1 MKHSKTEKRKLDKKK
16 VTKALIIVLA
26 IIIIG
31 VILYQINNN
40 IVFDKNKNIN
50 LVINNKNITS
60 NLKKDIFIQDDEI
73 YISKQDLG
81 NFFDKYI
88 YEDTQN
94 NQIITT
100 YDTKIAAIS
109 LDENK
114 ISINGVSKKTYAQ
127 TIKKDD
133 AIYLPIKEL
142 EDVYGIEI
150 SYIENSKVITID
162 STSKEQKKAIV
173 TKNLPVKSTKK
184 FIAKTVDKI
193 KKGSYVVVISEDKGY
208 TKIRTENGKL
218 GYIKSKYLA
227 NEVTVRENM
236 EETKQIEGKVNL
248 VWDYYS
254 TVAKAP
260 DRTGTT
266 IDGINVVS
274 PAFFHLNKNGELEEN
289 VGETGKKYIEWAHN
303 NGYKVWP
310 MVQNSEAGSINVTSN
325 IMNDYNKRQELISQI
340 IIYCVKYKLDGVNI
354 DFENMKQE
362 DKNMYSRFII
372 ELEPRL
378 KEIGMT
384 LSVDVTAPDGSET
397 WSMCFDR
404 NVIGDVADY
413 IVFMAYDEY
422 GASSNKAGTTAGYDW
437 VELGIKKFIETEEI
451 KEEKIILA
459 IPLYTRVW
467 TEDSS
472 GKITSK
478 NTVSMKNTYSVI
490 PNGVEKQWND
500 SLKQYYVE
508 YKDGNNTKKIWIED
522 ETSLKEKI
530 SLIKKYKLGGVASWQ
545 KGMETDNFWE
555 FLKNEIQD

>member
-1 MKHSKTEKRKLDKKK
+1 MKHSKTGKRKLDKKK
-16 VTKALIIVLA
+16 VTKALIIVVA

-127 TIKKDD
+127 TIKRDD

-236 EETKQIEGKVNL
+236 EETKQIDGKVNL

-478 NTVSMKNTYSVI
+478 NTVSMKNTYSII

>member
-1 MKHSKTEKRKLDKKK
+1 MKHLKTVKRKLDKKK

-60 NLKKDIFIQDDEI
+60 NLKKDIFIQEDEI

-133 AIYLPIKEL
+133 TIYLPIKEL

-193 KKGSYVVVISEDKGY
+193 KKGSYVVVISEDNGY

-254 TVAKAP
+254 TVANAP

-289 VGETGKKYIEWAHN
+289 VGEAGKKYIEWAHN

-478 NTVSMKNTYSVI
+478 NTVSMKNTYSII